1 MTTLSDRHAFPALRT
16 IALTGIGLVGLWCPI
31 ALAGWLFDIPVLTNI
46 LPGFARMS
54 VPTISC
60 FFVAVLGVFFL
71 TRYEPE
77 KPYFEWLKR
86 ACAFFILLISG
97 LALGDYFEIG
107 LPTFEQPHQAHGYV
121 FGRDWGQVAVATAM
135 NFGFFGVALLT
146 GRNKVQ
152 GYAYAS
158 LMTLGLFTS
167 CLAIVGYSFGVA
179 ALYKI
184 SPFTAMSLPTAMSFI
199 FLFASAL
206 LARPS
211 AGWISRIVAADS
223 GGVAARRL
231 LPTVII
237 VPTLLAWGSL
247 EMVRQDIFDAPF
259 GFAFLATT
267 GGTILAGMTYYVSH
281 LLGIRD
287 KELQNEVTLRSN
299 AQNRLRVQVDRLN
312 LLNQIT
318 HAISVRQDL
327 SSIFQVVIRTLEDQ
341 LPIDFACICL
351 YDPVMG
357 RLTVQNVGV
366 KSMPLARE
374 MLMHERAHIKIDENG
389 LSRCVSGLLIYESD
403 ITTTKFPFP
412 LRLAKGGLKS
422 LVLSPLKNGDD
433 VFGVLITARNTA
445 NAFSSSDCEFLGQL
459 SQHVAV
465 AASQSKLHG
474 SLQIAY
480 DDLRQSQQAAM
491 QRERLRALGQMASG
505 ITHDINNAIS
515 PISILTQSII
525 ETEVELSTPMKN
537 YLGIVNRQID
547 DVAKTIS
554 RLREFYRE
562 GEPARDRKAVNIST
576 LTDEMIEISSA
587 RWKDMARRDG
597 ATISMHAEIDSDLP
611 MIIGDE
617 SELREAIIN
626 LIFNAV
632 DAMPTGGDLYVR
644 TRRQPNRLS
653 GKADGIEPYVI
664 LEVEDTGHGMDE
676 ETLRRCMEPF
686 YSTKGERGTGLGLA
700 MVFGITER
708 HDGNID
714 ITSTKGEGTKITLT
728 FPVPI
733 SLPTEVAAATTPKL
747 PKPMRL
753 LLVDDDPYVLD
764 SLCIVLQLDKHIVVG
779 KSSGHEAVDLFA
791 AAMGTDE
798 AFEAVI
804 TDLGMP
810 YMDGNQFAREIKTRS
825 EATPVIMLTGWGQ
838 RLGETE
844 DAKSHVNY
852 VLPKPPSLHRLRE
865 VLLEVQSED

>member
-1 MTTLSDRHAFPALRT
+1 MTTLEDKNTYPALRT
-16 IALTGIGLVGLWCPI
+16 VALTGIGLVGLWCPI

-54 VPTISC
+54 VPTIAC
-60 FFVAVLGVFFL
+60 FFVASLGIFFL
-71 TRYEPE
+71 TRYDPE

-86 ACAFFILLISG
+86 ACALFVLLISG
-97 LALGDYFEIG
+97 LALSDCFEIG
-107 LPTFEQPHQAHGYV
+107 LPSFDQPHQTQGYV
-121 FGRDWGQVAVATAM
+121 FGREWGQVAVATAM

-146 GRNKVQ
+146 GRTKVQ
-152 GYAYAS
+152 GYVYAT
-158 LMTLGLFTS
+158 LTTLGLFTA
-167 CLAIVGYSFGVA
+167 CLAILGYSFSVA

-184 SPFTAMSLPTAMSFI
+184 SPFTAMSLPTAISFI

-211 AGWISRIVAADS
+211 AGWVSRIVAADS
-223 GGVAARRL
+223 GGVVARRL
-231 LPTVII
+231 LPAVLFI
-237 VPTLLAWGSL
+237 PALLAWGSL
-247 EMVRQDIFDAPF
+247 ELVRQDVFDAPF
-259 GFAFLATT
+259 GFAFMATT

-287 KELQNEVTLRSN
+287 KELQTEVMLRSN
-299 AQNRLRVQVDRLN
+299 TQNRLRIQVDRLN

-327 SSIFQVVIRTLEDQ
+327 SSIFQVVIRTLEDR

-357 RLTVQNVGV
+357 RLTVQNVGL
-366 KSMPLARE
+366 KSMPLARD

-389 LSRCVSGLLIYESD
+389 LSRCVSGLLIYEPD
-403 ITTTKFPFP
+403 ITETKFPFP
-412 LRLAKGGLKS
+412 QRLAKGGLKS
-422 LVLSPLKNGDD
+422 LVLSPLKNGED
-433 VFGVLITARNTA
+433 VFGVLITARNA
-445 NAFSSSDCEFLGQL
+445 VNAFNSSDCEFLGQL

-474 SLQIAY
+474 SLKLAY
-480 DDLRQSQQAAM
+480 DDLRLSQQAAM

-537 YLGIVNRQID
+537 YLGIVNRQIG

-562 GEPARDRKAVNIST
+562 GETEAERKPVNLSN
-576 LTDEMIEISSA
+576 LTDEMIEVSSA

-597 ATISMHAEIDSDLP
+597 ATISMHAELDADLP
-611 MIIGDE
+611 LILGDD

-644 TRRQPNRLS
+644 TKRLPNRMS
-653 GKADGIEPYVI
+653 GRADGSEPYVT
-664 LEVEDTGHGMDE
+664 LEIEDTGIGMDE

-686 YSTKGERGTGLGLA
+686 FSTKGERGTGLGLA
-700 MVFGITER
+700 MVFGITAR
-708 HDGNID
+708 HDGNVD
-714 ITSTKGEGTKITLT
+714 IISTKGEGTKFTLT
-728 FPVPI
+728 FPIP
-733 SLPTEVAAATTPKL
+733 STLPTESVEPTTAKL

-764 SLCIVLQLDKHIVVG
+764 SLCIVLKLDKHMVVG
-779 KSSGHEAVDLFA
+779 KSSGQDAVEAFDEAL
-791 AAMGTDE
+791 GTDE

-825 EATPVIMLTGWGQ
+825 ETTPVIMLTGWGQ

-844 DAKSHVNY
+844 DAKTHVTH
-852 VLPKPPSLHRLRE
+852 VLPKPPSLQRLRE